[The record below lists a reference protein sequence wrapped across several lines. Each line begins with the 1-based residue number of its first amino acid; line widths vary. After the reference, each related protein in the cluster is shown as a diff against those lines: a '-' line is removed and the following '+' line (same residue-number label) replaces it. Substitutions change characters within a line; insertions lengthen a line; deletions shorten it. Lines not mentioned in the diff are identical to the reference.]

1 MILLLLQQLPVNRSF
16 VFNGHRYSNE
26 DDEILFSRFENC
38 INMNLLLIQS
48 LNTLSNMSDELS
60 MQQSRR
66 EDRGED
72 IKKFVNE
79 EI

>member
-1 MILLLLQQLPVNRSF
+1 MILLLLQQLPVNRSV

-26 DDEILFSRFENC
+26 DDEILFSCFENC
-38 INMNLLLIQS
+38 IKMNLLLIQS
-48 LNTLSNMSDELS
+48 LNTLSNMLEELS

-66 EDRGED
+66 EDRGEE
-72 IKKFVNE
+72 IKNFVNE